1 MIPVCKFCCLLYAN
15 TKTNFSSPIKS
26 KKLKRWRQ
34 ETSIPHSNSIKIS
47 SQVKEARHLY
57 AKTKCMQVLFLQEHE
72 GRQLNTPCDKLDL
85 ILSRFRVGS
94 RPLLPQREAAVHIES
109 VRGCQSCSPSR
120 HQVLLPLSITALI
133 ELRRFTENNL
143 FSPFFTECLFPTCS
157 AHSHPTLGSRADL
170 TCSLTNTLLGEILPC
185 TRYQE

>member
-1 MIPVCKFCCLLYAN
+1 MVLGPEHDSSVQILQCLIYLDKDQFLQSHKKQDTQKMEAGDLLPYSFE
-15 TKTNFSSPIKS
+15 TPI
-26 KKLKRWRQ
+26 LL
-34 ETSIPHSNSIKIS
+34 SNAIKIS

-94 RPLLPQREAAVHIES
+94 RPLLPQREAAVHIKS

-120 HQVLLPLSITALI
+120 HQVLLPLSNTALI
-133 ELRRFTENNL
+133 
-143 FSPFFTECLFPTCS
+143 
-157 AHSHPTLGSRADL
+157 
-170 TCSLTNTLLGEILPC
+170 
-185 TRYQE
+185 

>member
-1 MIPVCKFCCLLYAN
+1 MVLGPEHDSSVQILQCLRYLHKDQFLQSHKKQDTQKMEAGDLLPYSFE
-15 TKTNFSSPIKS
+15 TPI
-26 KKLKRWRQ
+26 L
-34 ETSIPHSNSIKIS
+34 HSNAIKIS

-120 HQVLLPLSITALI
+120 HQVLLPLSNTALI
-133 ELRRFTENNL
+133 
-143 FSPFFTECLFPTCS
+143 
-157 AHSHPTLGSRADL
+157 
-170 TCSLTNTLLGEILPC
+170 
-185 TRYQE
+185 